1 MGSGLCT
8 WTSALRSSKKFT
20 LGAVSGDPLGWSPA
34 ALRKAILLREAL
46 PQSVVLTWKD
56 HTLYP

>member
-20 LGAVSGDPLGWSPA
+20 LERLSQRLSQWRVSAMLEEAPCIARAHQSQAPNPS
-34 ALRKAILLREAL
+34 LL
-46 PQSVVLTWKD
+46 
-56 HTLYP
+56 